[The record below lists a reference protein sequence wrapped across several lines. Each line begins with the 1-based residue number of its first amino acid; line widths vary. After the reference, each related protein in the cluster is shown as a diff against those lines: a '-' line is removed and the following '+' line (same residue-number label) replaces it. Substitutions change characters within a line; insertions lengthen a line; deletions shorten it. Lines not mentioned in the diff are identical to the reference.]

1 MPPGFIN
8 FTLSDTW
15 LAQQVGVIEATPDTF
30 GNSDVGKGRKAQVE
44 FVSANPTGP
53 LTIGHAWGAVL
64 GDTIASLLSATGWDV
79 TREYYFNNGGRQMR
93 LLGESLRVRYLELLG
108 QYLPIPQDGYQGD
121 YLRWV
126 AATLHAEHG
135 DSLVDQDVDYF
146 RLRAVQTIFAHIRST
161 LLRLG
166 IHFDVYYNEL
176 DLYETGKVNAAV
188 QALANSGYAYQKD
201 GATWLRATDLGL
213 KQDRVIIK
221 SSGEPTYRM
230 PDIAYH
236 ADKIQRGFDYIV
248 DIFGA
253 DHHATWPDVL
263 AGVRA
268 LGYDT
273 AGIKVIIHQFIT
285 LLRDGQ
291 EVKMSTR
298 RGEFITIDDLLA
310 DVTTEIDPGQGRAAL
325 HAAHPLTR

>member
-1 MPPGFIN
+1 
-8 FTLSDTW
+8 T
-15 LAQQVGVIEATPDTF
+15 
-30 GNSDVGKGRKAQVE
+30 
-44 FVSANPTGP
+44 
-53 LTIGHAWGAVL
+53 
-64 GDTIASLLSATGWDV
+64 ATGWDV

-108 QYLPIPQDGYQGD
+108 QSNPIPQDGYQGD

-126 AATLHAEHG
+126 AAALVAEHG
-135 DSLVDQDVDYF
+135 DSLAEVNNDYF
-146 RLRAVQTIFAHIRST
+146 RKRAELSIFANIRAT
-161 LLRLG
+161 LARLG
-166 IHFDVYYNEL
+166 VDFDVYYNEL
-176 DLYETGKVNAAV
+176 DLYESGKINAAV
-188 QALANSGYAYQKD
+188 QALSTSGYAYQKD

-236 ADKIQRGFDYIV
+236 VDKLRRGFEYIV

-273 AGIKVIIHQFIT
+273 SAIQVIIHQFIT
-285 LLRDGQ
+285 LMREGQ

-298 RGEFITIDDLLA
+298 RGE
-310 DVTTEIDPGQGRAAL
+310 
-325 HAAHPLTR
+325 